1 VEKIVVQPISPL
13 ISFHSRRALMKK
25 AMMITI
31 LGVALIGMS
40 SFVQAGEIK
49 VQAEAAEEEAKG
61 EVKAKV
67 EEVKG
72 KPRVAM
78 RRKVNESENG
88 GVPDHGIL

>member
-1 VEKIVVQPISPL
+1 
-13 ISFHSRRALMKK
+13 MKK
-25 AMMITI
+25 AMMITV

-72 KPRVAM
+72 KLKGGYEHA
-78 RRKVNESENG
+78 KENVKEMKAKTEAYPITVFCDG
-88 GVPDHGIL
+88 LEV

>member
-1 VEKIVVQPISPL
+1 
-13 ISFHSRRALMKK
+13 MKK

-72 KPRVAM
+72 KPRAV
-78 RRKVNESENG
+78 
-88 GVPDHGIL
+88 

>member
-1 VEKIVVQPISPL
+1 
-13 ISFHSRRALMKK
+13 MKK
-25 AMMITI
+25 AMMITV

-72 KPRVAM
+72 KL
-78 RRKVNESENG
+78 KGGYEWKENVKEMKAKTEAYPITVFCDG
-88 GVPDHGIL
+88 LEV

>member
-1 VEKIVVQPISPL
+1 
-13 ISFHSRRALMKK
+13 MKK
-25 AMMITI
+25 AMMITV

-40 SFVQAGEIK
+40 SFVRAWEIK

-72 KPRVAM
+72 KL
-78 RRKVNESENG
+78 KG
-88 GVPDHGIL
+88 GYET